1 MLAMKTVAVVFGS
14 RSVEHDVSIITA
26 VSSIIKPL
34 ELSGKYN
41 VAPVYIAKDGKWY
54 SDDKLGKIEFF
65 TSGHIE
71 TKLAKL
77 KPLSLKFDDGLWLIK
92 PGLGSKT
99 KVDVVF
105 PATHGTYGEDG
116 SLMGL
121 LEMTGVPY
129 VGCGLAASVVAMD
142 KVLSKQVTGSS
153 KISTNN
159 WLGLERSEFVDDR
172 AQAVGKISKLE
183 FPLFV
188 KPAHLGS
195 SIAITRVNEGKTLI
209 QALELAFHYDNKVI
223 VEEEVPNLVEV
234 TVPVMGNDELQVAMV
249 EEALNKDAQF
259 FDFDKKYMQGG
270 KKGKGSKKGDNNSR
284 IPAKLSKE
292 LYQRCENVAKSV
304 FSAIGCSGIARV
316 DLLVDEK
323 AKKVYFNEV
332 NPMPG
337 SLYQHNWSKAG
348 VNNIELVEKLID
360 LAFERSQGQKNQNT
374 TFRTNFLKQFQ

>member
-1 MLAMKTVAVVFGS
+1 MKTVAVIFGS
-14 RSVEHDVSIITA
+14 RSVEHDVSIVTA

-41 VAPVYIAKDGKWY
+41 VVPVYIAKDGSWY
-54 SDDKLGKIEFF
+54 SDKKLGDVNFFSSGDTEDKLSSLKKIN
-65 TSGHIE
+65 
-71 TKLAKL
+71 
-77 KPLSLKFDDGLWLIK
+77 LKFDGGLWLIK
-92 PGLGSKT
+92 PGLGGEKIYI
-99 KVDVVF
+99 DVAF

-121 LEMTGVPY
+121 LEMADVPY
-129 VGCGLAASVVAMD
+129 VGCGLAASTVAMD

-153 KISTNN
+153 KIPTNN
-159 WLGLERSEFVDDR
+159 WLGLGRSEFVDNQAR
-172 AQAVGKISKLE
+172 AVGKISKLE

-195 SIAITRVNEGKTLI
+195 SIAITRVRDEKTLI

-234 TVPVMGNDELQVAMV
+234 TVPVLGNDELQVAMV

-259 FDFDKKYMQGG
+259 FDFDKKYMHGG
-270 KKGKGSKKGDNNSR
+270 KKGKGGTKAAGNYSR
-284 IPAKLSKE
+284 IPARLSKE
-292 LYQRCENVAKSV
+292 LYERCENVAKSV
-304 FSAIGCSGIARV
+304 YSTIGCSGIARI
-316 DLLVDEK
+316 DLLIDEK

-332 NPMPG
+332 NPLPG

-348 VNNIELVEKLID
+348 VNNIELVEKLIN
-360 LAFERSQGQKNQNT
+360 LAIERDKKQTKRST
-374 TFRTNFLKQFQ
+374 TFKTNFLKQF